1 MLQQIQLNSGM
12 HQWLRRHK
20 DELLS
25 PLAQLCIR
33 WRISPLLVTSIGAAI
48 GLGSIPLLWV
58 NYGWFALA
66 QLVSLLC
73 DGLDGTLA
81 RVSKRSSLFGAQ
93 LDYAVDLT
101 IMLLTYSALTIWLQQ
116 PSWVI
121 GLNWYIGL
129 WLVNRLFGNMVKLA
143 PMRLTMAIAVIF
155 LLPQAG
161 LVLTWTYAVVM
172 TGVMLN
178 KLFRK
183 QKPHV

>member
-1 MLQQIQLNSGM
+1 MLEQIQLNSMM
-12 HQWLRRHK
+12 HQWLRQHK
-20 DELLS
+20 DELLG
-25 PLAQLCIR
+25 PLAQFCLR

-81 RVSKRSSLFGAQ
+81 RLSKRTSLFGAQ

-129 WLVNRLFGNMVKLA
+129 WLVNRLFGTMVKLA
-143 PMRLTMAIAVIF
+143 PMRLTMAVAVIF

-161 LVLTWTYAVVM
+161 LVLTWAYAVAM
-172 TGVMLN
+172 TGVLL
-178 KLFRK
+178 KTLFRK
-183 QKPHV
+183 RR